1 MISMRRAD
9 RMSRG
14 LVGVA
19 LLLGGGV
26 GWASQQPAWPPDPP
40 FREVRVETRVE
51 EYARRL
57 RTLYRTAESLA
68 ELGDFE
74 EALRYYDEALQLQQQ
89 HRDRRGM
96 SFTFMAIGD
105 TYLFR
110 MGKPEPSLEAY
121 AQALALKREIK
132 DRKGEPEVLHQMAYA
147 YYVMGRH
154 EEAERL
160 YHQVLELARRVKNR
174 RAEGNALNGLGNC
187 QLARG
192 RAQEA
197 LAFYEQAL
205 PVRKKAKDER
215 GVANTTYNIGRAYMA
230 LGQTAR
236 AIEYFT
242 KALELRRGLLDVRA
256 EAETHFDLA
265 RASAQANRLDEAVR
279 HFQEAAQL
287 ARRTRRPRLE
297 VMALYAAGA
306 IELGRARAEAAI
318 VLLRQALERA
328 RGGSDFRREHR
339 LVLTS
344 LGSAYFLAGKYGEAT
359 ETYGEGIRAAHADG
373 DRFLLAE
380 LLLGLGQVQAAQAR
394 YRYALACYF
403 QAQRLVPEANA
414 SLAQVLERH
423 IRELREQ
430 LGEERF
436 MEIAA
441 EARTHGIGLLRELTG
456 VERW

>member
-1 MISMRRAD
+1 MRG
-9 RMSRG
+9 G
-14 LVGVA
+14 LIGMA
-19 LLLGGGV
+19 LLLTGGV
-26 GWASQQPAWPPDPP
+26 GWASQQPTWPSDPL
-40 FREVRVETRVE
+40 FREVQVETRVE
-51 EYARRL
+51 EYPRRL

-74 EALRYYDEALQLQQQ
+74 EALRYYDEALQLQRR

-96 SFTFMAIGD
+96 SVTLMAIGD

-110 MGKPEPSLEAY
+110 MGKPEQSLNAY
-121 AQALALKREIK
+121 AQALELKREVK

-147 YYVMGRH
+147 HYVMGQH

-160 YHQVLELARRVKNR
+160 YRQVLDLARKVKNR

-187 QLARG
+187 LLARG
-192 RAQEA
+192 QAPEA
-197 LAFYEQAL
+197 LAMYEQAL

-230 LGQTAR
+230 LGQAER

-242 KALELRRGLLDVRA
+242 KALALRRELLDVRA

-265 RASAQANRLDEAVR
+265 RASAQVNRLEDAVR

-306 IELGRARAEAAI
+306 IELNRERPEAAI
-318 VLLRQALERA
+318 ALLRQALERA
-328 RGGSDFRREHR
+328 RGNHDFRREHR
-339 LVLTS
+339 LVLVS
-344 LGSAYFLAGKYGEAT
+344 LGSAYFLAGKYTEAAH
-359 ETYGEGIRAAHADG
+359 TYGEGVRAAHTEG

-380 LLLGLGQVQAAQAR
+380 LLFGLGQVQAAQAN
-394 YRYALACYF
+394 YRHALACYF
-403 QAQRLVPEANA
+403 HAQRLLPETN
-414 SLAQVLERH
+414 SPLAQAIERH
-423 IRELREQ
+423 VHKLREQ
-430 LGEERF
+430 LGDERF
-436 MEIAA
+436 AEVEA
-441 EARTHGIGLLRELTG
+441 EARAHSVNLLRELTG
-456 VERW
+456 IELW